1 MSEDYRRNNPS
12 DAIVEQMV
20 LIDIRHMM
28 QSMGKDIKS
37 FSLPEIDN
45 TYDDAC
51 GVPREIFEESNIEST
66 EDDVALSESLN
77 NEQRAAYDEILSS
90 IDSNDGGLFF
100 FGWPWWHRK
109 NILV

>member
-20 LIDIRHMM
+20 LIDIRNML

-37 FSLPEIDN
+37 FPLPDIDN

-51 GVPREIFEESNIEST
+51 GVPWEIFEETNIKST

-90 IDSNDGGLFF
+90 IDSDDGSLFF
-100 FGWPWWHRK
+100 C
-109 NILV
+109 